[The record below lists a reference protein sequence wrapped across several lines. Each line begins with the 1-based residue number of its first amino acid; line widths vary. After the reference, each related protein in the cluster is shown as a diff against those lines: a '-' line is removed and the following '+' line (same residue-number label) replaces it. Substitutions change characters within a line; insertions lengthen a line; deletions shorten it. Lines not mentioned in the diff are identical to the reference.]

1 LLVLS
6 LVLASA
12 IGGCGRERQHALN
25 PGAFRG
31 APIILISIDTLR
43 ADRLPLYGYGTG
55 STPALDRLGREAVV
69 LDDLYSHSP
78 LTLPSHASL
87 LTGLLPFHHGV
98 RDNVGYAVR
107 SDEQTLATRLKA
119 AGYATGGAVSAYVLR
134 HQTGIG
140 RGFDFFDDRIEKAG
154 TGEVLSETQRDG
166 AQTVDALAGWIDQPR
181 STSVFAFLHLYEPH
195 TPYAPPSSHRM
206 ADPYDGEVAYADDLV
221 GRLFDRLRARGLFD
235 PAIVAV
241 VSDHGEGLG
250 DHGEAEHGIFLY
262 REALHVPGI
271 LRLPGGADGGT
282 RVPGTIGT
290 VDVTATL
297 LDLVG
302 LGVSGLDGRSLVP
315 ALTATRVEDRSVY
328 SETLYPRLHFGW
340 SDLTSVTD
348 GRYRFI
354 RAPRPELFDLT
365 TDPREQQNLVAA
377 KASTA
382 TALGAWL
389 DRTTAGSSVSEPA
402 AVTAD
407 ARERLKALGYV
418 GSAPA
423 PSTAASRFLPDPK
436 DGITSYEALKQ
447 ANALEAAGKY
457 TDAIAALRRLVQANP
472 RMLDGWES
480 LAKALARADRIPEAI
495 DAFGKVLAI
504 EPLKAET
511 HLALAKIYGI
521 TRETARARQHA
532 ELALSREPAAAY
544 EALAELAMDERKPLD
559 ARVYAHKS
567 IDADSSRYMS
577 YFLLGVIAQEQG
589 RCDDAIGEFERAID
603 RKRLEPQTVVPNL
616 HARLGD
622 CFGRTGRPTEAER
635 EFNTEIATIPA
646 SPEARIGL
654 ASLYR
659 SQGRDAEARHMLEG
673 VVEKAPQPMADTY
686 WTVVRTFTVLG
697 DVAAAREWAA
707 KARQKFPSDPRF
719 R

>member
-1 LLVLS
+1 
-6 LVLASA
+6 
-12 IGGCGRERQHALN
+12 
-25 PGAFRG
+25 
-31 APIILISIDTLR
+31 
-43 ADRLPLYGYGTG
+43 
-55 STPALDRLGREAVV
+55 
-69 LDDLYSHSP
+69 
-78 LTLPSHASL
+78 
-87 LTGLLPFHHGV
+87 
-98 RDNVGYAVR
+98 
-107 SDEQTLATRLKA
+107 
-119 AGYATGGAVSAYVLR
+119 
-134 HQTGIG
+134 
-140 RGFDFFDDRIEKAG
+140 
-154 TGEVLSETQRDG
+154 
-166 AQTVDALAGWIDQPR
+166 
-181 STSVFAFLHLYEPH
+181 
-195 TPYAPPSSHRM
+195 M
-206 ADPYDGEVAYADDLV
+206 
-221 GRLFDRLRARGLFD
+221 
-235 PAIVAV
+235 
-241 VSDHGEGLG
+241 
-250 DHGEAEHGIFLY
+250 
-262 REALHVPGI
+262 
-271 LRLPGGADGGT
+271 
-282 RVPGTIGT
+282 
-290 VDVTATL
+290 ATL

-567 IDADSSRYMS
+567 IDADSSRFMS

-589 RCDDAIGEFERAID
+589 RCDEAIGEFERAID

-659 SQGRDAEARHMLEG
+659 SQGRDAEARHTLEG
-673 VVEKAPQPMADTY
+673 VVEKAPRPMADTY